1 MIKTDLFLKFASKA
15 EAEGVFTGWGIPLE
29 NGRLAQFASVNGYQ
43 MVIDVLFG
51 NGTVY
56 SPTGENQTIDGMTVP
71 VMAAV
76 PGYHVNVRI
85 LGDYIPPELEPFML
99 DPEPTNPKC
108 VFAG

>member
-51 NGTVY
+51 NGVAILNLCCAFVIGLTVAVV
-56 SPTGENQTIDGMTVP
+56 DGF
-71 VMAAV
+71 
-76 PGYHVNVRI
+76 
-85 LGDYIPPELEPFML
+85 E
-99 DPEPTNPKC
+99 
-108 VFAG
+108 